1 MMSRCQ
7 EKGRSALHRDHT
19 YMWGF
24 RGSEGQPFLNLVA
37 ELSGVRSGL
46 MFLSFLAM
54 VTTFMFTGMDGIL
67 PWKSLEASTSY
78 DPKLNA
84 SVNDTNM
91 TDILSHDSD
100 VALSDQ
106 DEILQLL
113 RDLERLLENSTPRDE
128 STSPKRDLQSF
139 PEDGSDYNGTGKS
152 LVLYGKFR
160 VKTQDGSQVYDSQ
173 QLRDRIKRLRERAT
187 VQHESRMPLF
197 KRAQDMNMHLRSAR
211 RLSRRERRMQAR
223 SEARSKVRS
232 HHGWVQRM
240 VANKWLGMV
249 LLFSLIMA
257 YLACMMPG
265 AQHRPQGFGH
275 GPRQH
280 AHVGDAGPPF
290 LGTATLK
297 VPPAWSVERNQH
309 YSLRSWI
316 SDLIMWST
324 ATDVEPQRMGP
335 IAALQVSGSAK
346 ELVREIPP
354 DQLANGGVDP
364 VTGNQITGLMMLV
377 QTLARRYMPLEQEMS
392 TRAISDFMNFDRIP
406 GESIDALL
414 VRFDVLRARAQQRG
428 GFGINHGGLSWILL
442 RSLRLNAEQTD
453 RLLQFIGGALP
464 HNDAEMGMLI
474 ERIRRQ
480 GHLFEGGLRHPG
492 HQAGVGDPGN
502 YHAQQNAYSYF
513 PTFGTAPDP
522 NASAFGSS
530 CAGFPPANAAREGM
544 AGLHAQGTYASGFDA
559 DMERMAGNVGV
570 GDDGQCS
577 HCGLYFEDDDM
588 SSATESDTGSYDA
601 DAAAYATVEVDGQ
614 TRHDDDARANALY
627 QDYVMARRR
636 WRRYTGKPPRR
647 YRRFGFKHRPRFQA
661 KLDKGPYARTYST
674 FLPQGAFAGGKG
686 KGKGNPNGFRR
697 GPGAL
702 NPRGKDGQIMKCAKC
717 GSTSHLWRKCPQVVS
732 GNQVSGSGTHWAQQA
747 SAPPALA
754 LMTNVGKRSAVDMWP
769 SASAAGMPGQVS
781 GVAFHY
787 LAGSGSSAHSQVPS
801 EVGFPVGT
809 PSRHGSALDEEM
821 LRLESA
827 SQVSS
832 QRSQRSQRSRRSR
845 EPPAWDAALEHN
857 PEPSPEDEPSTSS
870 GLPSGS
876 REVQPVGKGSRPP
889 MFPPPNTRAPDED
902 QLDRQR
908 SVLELSSL
916 LQHAWWEGDDHE
928 DCASKEVAGLY
939 HQRTRLEGN
948 RVGLLVDPGAHDNLV
963 GGLTAD
969 RMAEQVGTPNKQL
982 RMSKSL
988 QVEGVGQNSQ
998 SAEHA
1003 NRITLKLRDVDGC
1016 DVPGSF
1022 TAPVIQGSALPP
1034 LLGLRSLRQ
1043 VSAVLDTKGQKLY
1056 LPGAGGLKIECSPG
1070 TRVFDL
1076 ELSPS
1081 GHLVLPIDHNF
1092 VEDPNENSRDAS
1104 RLDFAMSVRDRARSR
1119 EASVARSKSPA
1130 ARGSEDV

>member
-1 MMSRCQ
+1 MLTTDILYLSCYSHGCLLCCSSRVLIFACVSLIPIGSLCSAGLCMMSACQ
-7 EKGRSALHRDHT
+7 EKGSALQ
-19 YMWGF
+19 
-24 RGSEGQPFLNLVA
+24 GSRTPEGHPFLNLVA

-128 STSPKRDLQSF
+128 SISPKRDLQSF

-152 LVLYGKFR
+152 LVPYGKFR

-173 QLRDRIKRLRERAT
+173 QLRARIKRLRERAQF
-187 VQHESRMPLF
+187 QHESRMPPF

-211 RLSRRERRMQAR
+211 RLSRRQRRMQAR
-223 SEARSKVRS
+223 REDRSKARS
-232 HHGWVQRM
+232 HQGWVQRF
-240 VANKWLGMV
+240 VTNKWLGIT
-249 LLFSLIMA
+249 LLFSLVLA
-257 YLACMMPG
+257 YFAYMMPG
-265 AQHRPQGFGH
+265 SQHRPQGFGH

-428 GFGINHGGLSWILL
+428 GFGINHGGLAWILL

-502 YHAQQNAYSYF
+502 YHTQQNAYSYF
-513 PTFGTAPDP
+513 PTFSTAPDP

-601 DAAAYATVEVDGQ
+601 DAAAYATVEVDGPA
-614 TRHDDDARANALY
+614 RHDDDARANALY

-686 KGKGNPNGFRR
+686 KGKGNPNGFR
-697 GPGAL
+697 
-702 NPRGKDGQIMKCAKC
+702 
-717 GSTSHLWRKCPQVVS
+717 
-732 GNQVSGSGTHWAQQA
+732 
-747 SAPPALA
+747 
-754 LMTNVGKRSAVDMWP
+754 
-769 SASAAGMPGQVS
+769 
-781 GVAFHY
+781 
-787 LAGSGSSAHSQVPS
+787 
-801 EVGFPVGT
+801 
-809 PSRHGSALDEEM
+809 
-821 LRLESA
+821 
-827 SQVSS
+827 
-832 QRSQRSQRSRRSR
+832 
-845 EPPAWDAALEHN
+845 
-857 PEPSPEDEPSTSS
+857 
-870 GLPSGS
+870 
-876 REVQPVGKGSRPP
+876 
-889 MFPPPNTRAPDED
+889 
-902 QLDRQR
+902 
-908 SVLELSSL
+908 
-916 LQHAWWEGDDHE
+916 
-928 DCASKEVAGLY
+928 
-939 HQRTRLEGN
+939 
-948 RVGLLVDPGAHDNLV
+948 
-963 GGLTAD
+963 
-969 RMAEQVGTPNKQL
+969 
-982 RMSKSL
+982 
-988 QVEGVGQNSQ
+988 
-998 SAEHA
+998 
-1003 NRITLKLRDVDGC
+1003 
-1016 DVPGSF
+1016 
-1022 TAPVIQGSALPP
+1022 
-1034 LLGLRSLRQ
+1034 
-1043 VSAVLDTKGQKLY
+1043 
-1056 LPGAGGLKIECSPG
+1056 
-1070 TRVFDL
+1070 
-1076 ELSPS
+1076 
-1081 GHLVLPIDHNF
+1081 
-1092 VEDPNENSRDAS
+1092 
-1104 RLDFAMSVRDRARSR
+1104 
-1119 EASVARSKSPA
+1119 
-1130 ARGSEDV
+1130 